1 MTATLNIAAGALAD
15 DEWAGAPRIP
25 LDVLTQFARSV
36 FEEVGLTPDD
46 AAIAAESTVIADLR
60 GIDSHG
66 VARLP
71 MYARR
76 VRDGLINLEAE
87 LVVVRESPSSVA
99 FDARNGMGLVLA
111 PQGMSRCIDKAE
123 TTGICLATVRN
134 SNHFGIVGY
143 YALLAAKRGLLGMAM
158 TNASP
163 LVAPTFGAKPMVG
176 TNPLAIAVPTAS
188 GQPVLLDMSTSTVAW
203 GKIEIARRANKP
215 IPAGWA
221 CDAEGLPTTDPFA
234 ARSLTPLGGERSRGG
249 HKGYGLAVIVD
260 VLCGPLAGAA
270 WSAAISGA
278 ASGRY
283 TNSGIGH
290 AFMAW
295 RIDAFR
301 EPDEFYQ
308 DLDAMLAGLR
318 ATPPAPGH
326 EATGVLVPGDP
337 ENAAEARNRAEGVPI
352 KLAVLAELRILADN
366 LGLAFALEDAINDSP
381 G

>member
-1 MTATLNIAAGALAD
+1 MAATSNIVPGAVTEN
-15 DEWAGAPRIP
+15 EWAGASCIP
-25 LDVLTQFARSV
+25 LDALTRFARNV
-36 FEEVGLTPDD
+36 YEAVGLTPDN
-46 AAIAAESTVIADLR
+46 AAIAAESTVVADLR

-76 VRDGLINLEAE
+76 VRDGLINLDAE

-99 FDARNGMGLVLA
+99 FDAQNGMGLVLA
-111 PQGMSRCIDKAE
+111 PRGMSRCIDKAE
-123 TTGICLATVRN
+123 TTGICLATMRN
-134 SNHFGIVGY
+134 SNHFGTVGY
-143 YALLAAKRGLLGMAM
+143 YALLAARRGLLGMAM

-176 TNPLAIAVPTAS
+176 TNPLAIAAPTTS

-203 GKIEIARRANKP
+203 GKIEIARRANTP
-215 IPAGWA
+215 IPEGWA

-234 ARSLTPLGGERSRGG
+234 ARSLTPLGGERSRSG

-270 WSAAISGA
+270 WSAAVSGA
-278 ASGRY
+278 GGQY
-283 TNSGIGH
+283 TNAGIGH

-301 EPDEFYQ
+301 DPDEFYR
-308 DLDAMLAGLR
+308 DLDAMLDGLR

-326 EATGVLVPGDP
+326 EATGVLIPGDP
-337 ENAAEARNRAEGVPI
+337 ENTAEARNRAEGVPV
-352 KLAVLAELRILADN
+352 KLTVLAELRVLADQ
-366 LGLAFALEDAINDSP
+366 LGMAFTLEDAIAC
-381 G
+381 